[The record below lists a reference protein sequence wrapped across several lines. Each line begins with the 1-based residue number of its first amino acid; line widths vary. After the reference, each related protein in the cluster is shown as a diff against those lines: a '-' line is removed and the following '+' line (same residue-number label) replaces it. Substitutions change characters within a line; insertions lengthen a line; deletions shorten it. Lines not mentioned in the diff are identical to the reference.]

1 MNTNSTSVP
10 PASTSHAD
18 EVLEALRCDLDA
30 IDARLLQTIHA
41 RLQCCKRIGHHKK
54 QHGVPM
60 MQPHRIGVVQRRA
73 AEFAASHGVSGSF
86 LKALYDLVIAETC
99 RLEDQIIG
107 SAASQ

>member
-1 MNTNSTSVP
+1 MNTNSTSVQS
-10 PASTSHAD
+10 ASASHPN
-18 EVLEALRCDLDA
+18 EVLEALRGDLDA
-30 IDARLLQTIHA
+30 IDARLLETIHA
-41 RLQCCKRIGHHKK
+41 RLQCCQRIGHHKK

-73 AEFAASHGVSGSF
+73 AEFATSRGVSGSF
-86 LKALYDLVIAETC
+86 LKELYDLIIAETC